1 MKIQFLIA
9 FFFAL
14 LFASCENDDGFR
26 AVSIEMEFGAVQSAP
41 TDTSLFPDNMAFA
54 NVTLYSV
61 TPDTYLSLSEES
73 NAVNGAVP
81 KKTVKSEDVIWAV
94 GTNVSRD
101 ILLSGQLEGRWSKL
115 PCDMTI
121 RIRADNK
128 VIWSHSAKKG
138 DVGFEEEANL
148 IIR

>member
-1 MKIQFLIA
+1 MKNYFFLA
-9 FFFAL
+9 LCASLFFAG
-14 LFASCENDDGFR
+14 CEKDDGFR
-26 AVSIEMEFGAVQSAP
+26 AVSIEVEFGAVQSAP
-41 TDTSLFPDNMAFA
+41 TDTSLFPDNFVSA

-61 TPDTYLSLSEES
+61 APDTYLSLSEYS

-101 ILLSGQLEGRWSKL
+101 ILLSGQLEGGWGKL

-128 VIWSHSAKKG
+128 VIWSYSAKKG